1 MPDYYVRHDAAGGGT
16 GLLGWA
22 DAFNLPEFETFVEG
36 PAAVGDRSF
45 LRAGTY
51 DFVGDGVSISSGVDG
66 LPALPIWII
75 GVKAGT
81 VNEPPLP
88 GDWAFGNDRP
98 YLDIDFRGFRLD
110 DYWNIC
116 NLRATSIHATD
127 GFRADVGSIIFNCK
141 SQNSRGAG
149 GFAFVIGGS
158 GGQLIGCEAIS
169 DNGLAVDADD
179 LAARILY
186 SYIHDSINGVLIGS
200 YSSMIGCIVNACS
213 VYGLSLTDKFNTTI
227 LANTIYG
234 CGTGILATTAN
245 RLAVMNN
252 IIAGC
257 TNGAVWGTEQLSNW
271 FDHNN
276 WWDNATD
283 VTRVTKGANAK
294 AIDPQFVNPAAD
306 DFRIGLELFT
316 QGFGVPDGVA
326 TPSLPNPGAWQG
338 RLPTVVPVGIDL
350 SQDQLFLDNLE
361 SVTLNGILE
370 ENVYRLSMTTK
381 EGDPSYA
388 AYLQTDVIWQFIP
401 DGVIEPEVG
410 DPIIDDSGAGVEFRI
425 LEVRKP
431 FMNNYWN
438 CVSRKVG
445 ITEAVGLRDLIT
457 LWPVVVDPSEPYGSR
472 IATHPAADPDF
483 TDVPAKVQ
491 IRPVEI
497 IVEAGKQQFR
507 RQFDIYVDR
516 DIDVSIG
523 DLLKDQNLIQYDITS
538 FQNRDRVDKLSHIVA
553 EYTD

>member
-1 MPDYYVRHDAAGGGT
+1 MADFYVRHDAAGGGT

-22 DAFNLPEFETFVEG
+22 DAFDIAGLKTRLETL
-36 PAAVGDRSF
+36 AVADDYYWIRG
-45 LRAGTY
+45 GTY
-51 DFVGDGVSISSGVDG
+51 T
-66 LPALPIWII
+66 LPAGGINSGRDGTIDLPIQLI
-75 GVKAGT
+75 GVNPGT
-81 VNEPPLP
+81 TNEPPVPSDLANNANRPLIEGP
-88 GDWAFGNDRP
+88 G
-98 YLDIDFRGFRLD
+98 
-110 DYWNIC
+110 
-116 NLRATSIHATD
+116 
-127 GFRADVGSIIFNCK
+127 
-141 SQNSRGAG
+141 GAG
-149 GFAFVIGGS
+149 LPFNYDNYWRVHNLQLVGVSALRVDIAGVISNCRVATESIQAIYIGDFGVRIFGSEVSCTGG
-158 GGQLIGCEAIS
+158 IGIRAITS
-169 DNGLAVDADD
+169 LSLFG
-179 LAARILY
+179 
-186 SYIHDSINGVLIGS
+186 SYIHN
-200 YSSMIGCIVNACS
+200 C
-213 VYGLSLTDKFNTTI
+213 LTDCVSTGEN
-227 LANTIYG
+227 G
-234 CGTGILATTAN
+234 CTL
-245 RLAVMNN
+245 LNN
-252 IIAGC
+252 IFDTAVTGWYPRNRKYHTIAGNVFYNLALGIDGLDVPGPDRITAFNNIFHTC
-257 TNGAVWGTEQLSNW
+257 AVPVSWSTNVLSNYW
-271 FDHNN
+271 DWNC
-276 WWDNATD
+276 WWNSGAPANVTPGPNALY
-283 VTRVTKGANAK
+283 V
-294 AIDPQFVNPAAD
+294 DPQFVDAPGG
-306 DFRIGLELFT
+306 DFRIGLNLFT
-316 QGFGVPDGVA
+316 RGFGIRDGVA